1 MSKLSRILATE
12 LTPKRVK
19 SLPINLRELER
30 VNLSISFDDAD
41 NVKTI
46 KTIKARKVN
55 KYLAIHK
62 SVDDESLWTV
72 THIPTGFS
80 VSPEDITLKKAK
92 LLASELVK
100 LGDTLDFN
108 DQSSIP
114 PKVKSELISVWKR
127 IK

>member
-1 MSKLSRILATE
+1 MSTLNRILATE

-30 VNLSISFDDAD
+30 VNLSISFDDD

-72 THIPTGFS
+72 THILTGFS

-108 DQSSIP
+108 DQSSMP
-114 PKVKSELISVWKR
+114 PSVKSELMSVWKK